1 MAKVQIS
8 IDDKLLDRID
18 CYADE
23 NYITRSGLI
32 SMGMSEY
39 LNSKETMRLI
49 KNLNVAV
56 QRIADQGT
64 VDDDT
69 MRQLEDF
76 ERLCKIITANQ

>member
-56 QRIADQGT
+56 QRIADQGA
-64 VDDDT
+64 VDEDT

>member
-39 LNSKETMRLI
+39 LNSRETMRLI

-56 QRIADQGT
+56 QRIADQGA
-64 VDDDT
+64 VDEDT

>member
-8 IDDKLLDRID
+8 IDDELLSKID

-32 SMGMSEY
+32 SIGMSEY

-64 VDDDT
+64 VDEET
-69 MRQLEDF
+69 MRQIEDF
-76 ERLCKIITANQ
+76 ERLCKIISANQ